1 MFEGWFWVTVPFAA
15 FALLGLLIYALG
27 KYPRKAEPGKEE
39 SYTGGEDL
47 PELRVEAD
55 NFYQVIRKVFMLGK
69 LRHLQS
75 GDLSDDL
82 LWMIAGLTFLLVMVM
97 LI

>member
-1 MFEGWFWVTVPFAA
+1 MFENWFWVTVPFAA
-15 FALLGLLIYALG
+15 FALIGLLIYALG
-27 KYPRKAEPGKEE
+27 RYPRKAEPGKEE

-55 NFYQVIRKVFMLGK
+55 NFYQVIRKALRISK

-75 GDLSDDL
+75 GEVSDYL
-82 LWMIAGLTFLLVMVM
+82 LWMVAGLTFLLIMVM
-97 LI
+97 LL